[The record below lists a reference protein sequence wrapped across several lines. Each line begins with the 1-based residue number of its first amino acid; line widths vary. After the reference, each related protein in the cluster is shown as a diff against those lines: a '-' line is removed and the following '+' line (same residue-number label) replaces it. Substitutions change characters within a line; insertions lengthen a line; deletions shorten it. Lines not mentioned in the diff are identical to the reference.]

1 MKAGE
6 IFWDVVPYVTLAI
19 VVVGTWWRYRYD
31 KFGWTTRS
39 SQLYESRLLRIGSPM
54 FHFGMLVVVFGH
66 VIGLVIP
73 QSWTDAVGL
82 SHHAYH
88 VQAVILGSIAGI
100 TTLAGISLLIY
111 RRRTTGPVFMA
122 TTANDK
128 LMYVVLVLAIVAGLC
143 ATALGSGVVGEAYNY
158 RETVSVWFR
167 SIWILQPRGD
177 LMAAGAHVFPG
188 ARDDRAGAVLPVAV
202 HPVGARVQR
211 TDRLSVP
218 ALCRLPQPRRRGQG
232 PSGGVDAAAPGLVTT
247 SSLRRESAVGDA
259 RQARRI
265 HTVSATSVDLEVV
278 MPSGY
283 PYSKSVRPELFDRV
297 CGGAPPRRAAQDPHG
312 PR

>member
-54 FHFGMLVVVFGH
+54 FHFGILVVVFGH

-143 ATALGSGVVGEAYNY
+143 ATALGSGVVGEEYNY

-177 LMAAGAHVFPG
+177 LMAAAPMYFQMHVMIGLALFC
-188 ARDDRAGAVLPVAV
+188 ALAV
-202 HPVGARVQR
+202 HPAGARVQR
-211 TDRLSVP
+211 TDRLPVP
-218 ALCRLPQPRRRGQG
+218 ALRRLPQPRRRGK
-232 PSGGVDAAAPGLVTT
+232 DHLVGSCRT
-247 SSLRRESAVGDA
+247 AGVGDDELVAPRECTCDSRPIPSAGVATIRPAA
-259 RQARRI
+259 RA
-265 HTVSATSVDLEVV
+265 
-278 MPSGY
+278 GW
-283 PYSKSVRPELFDRV
+283 
-297 CGGAPPRRAAQDPHG
+297 CG
-312 PR
+312 

>member
-111 RRRTTGPVFMA
+111 RRRTHGPVFMA

-143 ATALGSGVVGEAYNY
+143 ATALGSGVLGEAYNY

-177 LMAAGAHVFPG
+177 LMAQAPIYFQVHVMIGLALFCLWPFTRLVHAFSAPIG
-188 ARDDRAGAVLPVAV
+188 YLFRPYVVYRSRDVAAKD
-202 HPVGARVQR
+202 HLVGS
-211 TDRLSVP
+211 T
-218 ALCRLPQPRRRGQG
+218 PQRRGW
-232 PSGGVDAAAPGLVTT
+232 
-247 SSLRRESAVGDA
+247 
-259 RQARRI
+259 
-265 HTVSATSVDLEVV
+265 
-278 MPSGY
+278 
-283 PYSKSVRPELFDRV
+283 
-297 CGGAPPRRAAQDPHG
+297 
-312 PR
+312 